1 MPGIRIPSL
10 VVDRRPGTSD
20 GSGELEP
27 QRSLLDC
34 GSG

>member
-10 VVDRRPGTSD
+10 VVDGRRGTSD

-27 QRSLLDC
+27 QRS
-34 GSG
+34 